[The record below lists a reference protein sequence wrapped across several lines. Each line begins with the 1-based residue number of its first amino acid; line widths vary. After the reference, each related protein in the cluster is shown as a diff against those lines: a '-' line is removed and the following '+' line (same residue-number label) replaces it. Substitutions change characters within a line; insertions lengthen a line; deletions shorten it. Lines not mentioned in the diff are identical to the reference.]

1 MIWEHIGAP
10 TTRASKNVS
19 EIRARS
25 MRRAEYRMDDAEALR
40 LLVEGDYGFLAT
52 ADANNQ
58 PYVVPVNYAWDDGY
72 LIIHS
77 APEGHKV
84 ENLRHNER
92 VCFAIC
98 AEHEVVPDRANTR
111 YRSVIAFGR
120 AELVESM
127 AQKRVLLEKLMQR
140 LAPGRPFP
148 CSEEELSRTAVI
160 RVKVEHLAGKR
171 NEGR

>member
-1 MIWEHIGAP
+1 
-10 TTRASKNVS
+10 
-19 EIRARS
+19 
-25 MRRAEYRMDDAEALR
+25 MRRAEYRMDDAEARR
-40 LLVEGDYGFLAT
+40 LLAEGDYGFLAT

-58 PYVVPVNYAWDDGY
+58 PYVVPVNYAWDDGC

-77 APEGHKV
+77 APEGHKM

-98 AEHEVVPDRANTR
+98 TEHEVVPDHANTR

-120 AELVESM
+120 AEVVQGTAL
-127 AQKRVLLEKLMQR
+127 KRVLLEKLVQR

-148 CSEEELSRTAVI
+148 CTGAELSRTAVI
-160 RVKVEHLAGKR
+160 RVKVEHLTGKK